1 MRAFDIVVFFFGAS
15 AMRFCMRFCI
25 QARGGDER
33 GVVAV
38 LAIAALDVVEEWTL
52 EVRGLGG
59 KGYLCLWFVSVLGVA
74 WDKKAILIDGRD
86 CEGHVGTRFC
96 GQRYGCMVYFFLV
109 FLRI

>member
-1 MRAFDIVVFFFGAS
+1 
-15 AMRFCMRFCI
+15 
-25 QARGGDER
+25 
-33 GVVAV
+33 
-38 LAIAALDVVEEWTL
+38 
-52 EVRGLGG
+52 
-59 KGYLCLWFVSVLGVA
+59 LCLWFVSVLGVA